1 MDSDPPMRS
10 LNQASVEVPSA
21 DPRRYLAGNAE
32 ERRCL
37 SGLLGLLG
45 AIRSQASVTG
55 GRCAVQGRA
64 PVGGSRQ
71 KNPPEQF

>member
-1 MDSDPPMRS
+1 MRS

-37 SGLLGLLG
+37 SGLPGLLGLLG